1 MGYNDYKFLK
11 LRVKKGVLFA
21 TIDNPPVNLLTLDMA
36 AEFIRL
42 AGEAAADKGIR
53 AIVFDSANPDYFI
66 AHFDVA
72 TIVQFPEEPAAARSV
87 DFHDLNRAC
96 EAFHRMPKPSIAKV
110 EGRARGG
117 GSEFLM
123 ALDMRF
129 GAIGRAII
137 GQPELPLGIMPG
149 AGGTQRMPRLVGTS
163 RALEVI
169 LGAGDLTADLAERY
183 GYLNRALP
191 ADQLGPF
198 VEDLAFRIA
207 SFTPEAV
214 AAAKAAI
221 LAATELPFIEGL
233 MEESRLF
240 STTLATGKKR
250 MNKFLKSGGQ
260 TYQMELDWTD
270 MWATLA
276 KVK

>member
-1 MGYNDYKFLK
+1 MSYNDYKFLK
-11 LRVKKGVLFA
+11 FRMERGILFA
-21 TIDNPPVNLLTLDMA
+21 TIDSPPINILTLDMA

-42 AGEAAADKGIR
+42 AGEVTMDKEIR
-53 AIVFDSANPDYFI
+53 VVVFDSANPDYFI

-72 TIVQFPEEPAAARSV
+72 TLVQFPEEPAPVRSI
-87 DFHDLNRAC
+87 DLHDLNRAC
-96 EAFHRMPKPSIAKV
+96 ESLRRMSKPTIAKV

-149 AGGTQRMPRLVGTS
+149 AGGTQRMPRLIGTN

-169 LGAGDLTADLAERY
+169 LGAGDLTAELAERY

-191 ADQLGPF
+191 ADELTRF

-207 SFTPEAV
+207 SFPSEAIS
-214 AAAKAAI
+214 AAKSAI
-221 LAATELPFIEGL
+221 LAATELPLMEGL

-250 MNKFLKSGGQ
+250 MKKFLESGGQ

>member
-11 LRVKKGVLFA
+11 CRVKKGVLFA
-21 TIDNPPVNLLTLDMA
+21 TIDNPPINLLTLDMA

-42 AGEAAADKGIR
+42 AGEVTADKEIR
-53 AIVFDSANPDYFI
+53 VIVFDSANPDYFI

-72 TIVQFPEEPAAARSV
+72 TLVQFPEEPALVRSV
-87 DFHDLNRAC
+87 DLHDLNRAC

-149 AGGTQRMPRLVGTS
+149 AGGTQRMPRLIGTS

-169 LGAGDLTADLAERY
+169 LGGGDLTADLAERY
-183 GYLNRALP
+183 GYLNRALS
-191 ADQLGPF
+191 ADEITPF
-198 VEDLAFRIA
+198 VEALAFRIA
-207 SFTPEAV
+207 SFSPEAV
-214 AAAKAAI
+214 AAAKTAI

-260 TYQMELDWTD
+260 TYQMELDWTG